1 MKNILVP
8 IMLSLLVLSCSVG
21 LYDRLNTN
29 AISPVVTE
37 PTVKSFELE
46 HAVQIEWDNDAGADR
61 YLLYRDTDPAGSFTS
76 VVYQGT
82 ETGFIDTDISDETF
96 YYYKLAKVRG
106 KKEFPKS
113 EAVLGLSGSIQ
124 RDRHES
130 NNTSDSTGVLGDIT
144 QANIFHY
151 SDLYD
156 NEVIDRDWFYVS
168 LEPRRSMLIV
178 FDEVKNGITGEAL
191 AEDEL
196 KFNIKEGELHN
207 VYNGVSYWLDNYS
220 YEEKIIYFQVSVNK
234 KTFGNKIATYRIRI
248 DQIKNN
254 Q

>member
-1 MKNILVP
+1 
-8 IMLSLLVLSCSVG
+8 
-21 LYDRLNTN
+21 
-29 AISPVVTE
+29 
-37 PTVKSFELE
+37 
-46 HAVQIEWDNDAGADR
+46 
-61 YLLYRDTDPAGSFTS
+61 
-76 VVYQGT
+76 
-82 ETGFIDTDISDETF
+82 
-96 YYYKLAKVRG
+96 
-106 KKEFPKS
+106 
-113 EAVLGLSGSIQ
+113 
-124 RDRHES
+124 
-130 NNTSDSTGVLGDIT
+130 
-144 QANIFHY
+144 
-151 SDLYD
+151 
-156 NEVIDRDWFYVS
+156 
-168 LEPRRSMLIV
+168 MLIV